1 MTTIPEA
8 KRKPV
13 PVQIPTEIPT
23 PKPRRKHGPG
33 AIVATVAVAAF
44 VLINILP
51 VISILLGSL
60 KDTTQIAGDP
70 LGLPNPVR
78 FDNYLRGWE
87 GVAVG
92 ESMSTYFVNTII
104 FSAAAV
110 LASTIAGTM
119 AAYAIARRTGFISA
133 IFERYFVILYAL
145 PFLAVIIP
153 LFSVTGTLGIRSNP
167 FGIGLVFAAGWLPL
181 TVTLMYA
188 FFASFPLDVI
198 EAAKTDGASEF
209 HIFWTIAVP
218 MSKSAILSNL
228 LLAFIYAWNNLS
240 HTLPLLVDPTSTT
253 VAPGLL
259 LFSAQYSVDL
269 GAQLAGMVISIV
281 PLVLAYALLH
291 KHIMESFKVGS
302 FR

>member
-1 MTTIPEA
+1 MTTTKSTARPDVA
-8 KRKPV
+8 PV
-13 PVQIPTEIPT
+13 PSTAPTA
-23 PKPRRKHGPG
+23 RKRFRLRSPG
-33 AIVATVAVAAF
+33 SVVVSIVIAAY
-44 VLINILP
+44 VLISVLP
-51 VISILLGSL
+51 VLTIILGSL
-60 KDTTQIAGDP
+60 KTTQQIVGDP
-70 LGLPNPVR
+70 LGLPNPIQ
-78 FDNYLRGWE
+78 FDNYIRGWN

-92 ESMSTYFVNTII
+92 ESMSTYFLNTTV

-110 LASTIAGTM
+110 LASIVAGTM
-119 AAYAIARRTGFISA
+119 AAYAIARKTGFFA
-133 IFERYFVILYAL
+133 ALFERYFVILYAL

-153 LFSVTGTLGIRSNP
+153 LFSVTGTLGLRSNP
-167 FGIGLVFAAGWLPL
+167 LGIGLVFAAGWLPL

-209 HIFWTIAVP
+209 RIFWTIAVP

-240 HTLPLLVDPTSTT
+240 HTLPLLVDPKSTT

>member
-1 MTTIPEA
+1 MTTTKSTARPDL
-8 KRKPV
+8 
-13 PVQIPTEIPT
+13 
-23 PKPRRKHGPG
+23 
-33 AIVATVAVAAF
+33 ATVPSTAPTARRRFRLRSPGSVVVSIIIAAY
-44 VLINILP
+44 VLISVLP
-51 VISILLGSL
+51 VLTIILGSL
-60 KDTTQIAGDP
+60 KTTQQIVGDP
-70 LGLPNPVR
+70 LGLPSPIQ
-78 FDNYLRGWE
+78 FDNYIRGWN

-92 ESMSTYFVNTII
+92 ESMSTYFLNTTV

-110 LASTIAGTM
+110 LASIVAGTM
-119 AAYAIARRTGFISA
+119 AAYAIARKTGFFA
-133 IFERYFVILYAL
+133 ALFERYFVILYAL

-153 LFSVTGTLGIRSNP
+153 LFSVTGTLGLRSNP
-167 FGIGLVFAAGWLPL
+167 LGIGLVFAAGWLPL

-209 HIFWTIAVP
+209 RIFWTIAVP

-240 HTLPLLVDPTSTT
+240 HTLPLLVDPKSTT